1 MEYRYGASNDGEGE
15 MYEGEWK
22 CDRRHGSGV
31 HYYADGR
38 ADVCS
43 YENNEVVGEGTR
55 WSCSQVMLLVDGRVC
70 SRLSVG
76 EGLEINALIGVN
88 GVPNRMIR

>member
-43 YENNEVVGEGTR
+43 YENNAVVGEGTR